1 MSLVAVGKLS
11 VYVQED
17 IYNGN
22 EWDVLLLDHNFSDV
36 YHITLNDS
44 CDDLSD
50 LEDFSKSS
58 SRLLKVPQWDCGVFL
73 GKQMNVVTF
82 HQAEKSKTDLPR
94 VMKSV
99 LKFLMT
105 QMFFEL
111 YSS

>member
-44 CDDLSD
+44 WDDLSD

-58 SRLLKVPQWDCGVFL
+58 SILLKVPQWDCGVIL
-73 GKQMNVVTF
+73 GK
-82 HQAEKSKTDLPR
+82 
-94 VMKSV
+94 
-99 LKFLMT
+99 
-105 QMFFEL
+105 
-111 YSS
+111 